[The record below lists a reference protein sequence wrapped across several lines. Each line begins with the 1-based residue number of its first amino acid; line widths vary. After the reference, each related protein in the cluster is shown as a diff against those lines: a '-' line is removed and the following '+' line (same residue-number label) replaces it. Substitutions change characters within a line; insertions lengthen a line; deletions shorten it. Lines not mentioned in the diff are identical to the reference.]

1 MQYNVASI
9 LKLSPGSVRS
19 YALDAGQQ
27 VPLDDELTLLV
38 ESGDVRLSRT
48 NRGLLA
54 RGAVHGRVDRLTCS
68 RCLSDMAI
76 TLDVPFEDEYLPT
89 IDINL
94 ETQPTDRPAQCLIG
108 ALKKVSC
115 PRRRLKGNA
124 AHTHILGPLTGE
136 NDQSLVSSGGRPC
149 EAAKSVVHDAVS
161 PAFYSLC
168 SALTF
173 CSTTS
178 RPA

>member
-9 LKLSPGSVRS
+9 LKLSPGNVRS

-38 ESGDVRLSRT
+38 ESGNVRFSRT

-76 TLDVPFEDEYLPT
+76 TLDVPFEDEYLPS
-89 IDINL
+89 IDINHGTPL
-94 ETQPTDRPAQCLIG
+94 PAPDDELAFTIDESHHLDLSEAVRQNTLAALPISPICEPDCAGLCPQCGADLNEKPCDCATD
-108 ALKKVSC
+108 
-115 PRRRLKGNA
+115 
-124 AHTHILGPLTGE
+124 GE
-136 NDQSLVSSGGRPC
+136 NRPFADLTQWLQASGQR
-149 EAAKSVVHDAVS
+149 E
-161 PAFYSLC
+161 
-168 SALTF
+168 
-173 CSTTS
+173 
-178 RPA
+178 